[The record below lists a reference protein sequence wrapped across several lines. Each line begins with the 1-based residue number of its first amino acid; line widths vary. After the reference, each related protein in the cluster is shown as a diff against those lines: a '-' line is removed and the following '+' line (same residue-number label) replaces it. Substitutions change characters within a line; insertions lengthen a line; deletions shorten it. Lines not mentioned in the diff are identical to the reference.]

1 MKAPWRPG
9 AARGRV
15 AGGDGIRRWT
25 LAGRYGAGGHARDVG
40 KKTPNASVV
49 AVPPGIQSVDVTSA
63 EQPLAGFDRSEIRFW
78 CRTPPGILPSL
89 AFGLRMSTSTTARPA
104 TPPLPPAQSKL
115 SDLEIKDAQLI
126 FGSVWRELEEDF
138 GRENLRFPKE
148 IILLGGAPGAGKGTN
163 TEFIRETRGLTCPPV
178 VISALLDSP
187 EAQAI
192 KNAGNMVGDRD
203 VVGLLLRHLLHPE
216 YRDGA
221 ILDGFPRTKVQVE
234 CLKLLVDR
242 MNALRREYYDT
253 PLSIHFRQPTVH
265 IMVLFVD
272 EKESIARQ
280 LKRGRETRLHN
291 EEVVRSGVGTLLED
305 RPTDHDEGLARRRYR
320 VFKEQTWDALQSLK
334 EIFHYHLI
342 SAQGAFEEVEQNI
355 LRELEYQSTLELDPR
370 TVDRLR
376 GVPVAS
382 EIIVHAR
389 QELVKRL
396 DSYELEHREV
406 FAKVTVFIETKII
419 PIVLRHAISGT
430 AHINAE
436 ERVLEDP
443 LALAMLIDV
452 FSERGYHAVVDIHK
466 IEIPEKVDLATGAI
480 KCRTKKVFRIQIRF
494 QGSEIRRG

>member
-1 MKAPWRPG
+1 VAPG
-9 AARGRV
+9 
-15 AGGDGIRRWT
+15 
-25 LAGRYGAGGHARDVG
+25 
-40 KKTPNASVV
+40 
-49 AVPPGIQSVDVTSA
+49 
-63 EQPLAGFDRSEIRFW
+63 
-78 CRTPPGILPSL
+78 
-89 AFGLRMSTSTTARPA
+89 
-104 TPPLPPAQSKL
+104 KL
-115 SDLEIKDAQLI
+115 SDLEIKDAHLI
-126 FGSVWRELEEDF
+126 FGSVWRMLEEDF

-163 TEFIRETRGLTCPPV
+163 TAFIAKTRGLTCPPV
-178 VISALLDSP
+178 VISSLLDSQ
-187 EAQAI
+187 EARI
-192 KNAGNMVGDRD
+192 LKDAGNMVGDRE
-203 VVGLLLRHLLHPE
+203 VVGLLLRHLLRTE

-242 MNALRREYYDT
+242 MHSLRREYYHT

-291 EEVVRSGVGTLLED
+291 EEVMRTGIGNLLED
-305 RPTDHDEGLARRRYR
+305 RPTDHDEALARRRYR

-334 EIFHYHLI
+334 EIFHYHFI
-342 SAQGAFEEVEQNI
+342 NAQGPIEEVEQNI
-355 LRELEYQSTLELDPR
+355 LRELEYQSTLELDSR

-376 GVPVAS
+376 GIPVAS

-396 DSYELEHREV
+396 DAYELEHSEL
-406 FAKVTVFIETKII
+406 FARVVGFIEKKII

-436 ERVLEDP
+436 ERVLDEP

-466 IEIPEKVDLATGAI
+466 IELPEKVDLETGAI